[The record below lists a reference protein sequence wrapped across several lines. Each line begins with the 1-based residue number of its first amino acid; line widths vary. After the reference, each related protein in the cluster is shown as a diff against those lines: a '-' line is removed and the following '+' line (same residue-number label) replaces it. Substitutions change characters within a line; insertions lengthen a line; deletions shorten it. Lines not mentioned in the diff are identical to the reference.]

1 MLCFFFVAS
10 ERERER
16 ERERDGSLFLVMGRF
31 GSKNEAPVE
40 FKEELSQI
48 YRILFS
54 YFTVK
59 HLFKILRFFFK
70 SNIN

>member
-1 MLCFFFVAS
+1 MLLLRCFG

-16 ERERDGSLFLVMGRF
+16 EDGSLFLVMGRF
-31 GSKNEAPVE
+31 GSENEAPVE

-54 YFTVK
+54 YFS
-59 HLFKILRFFFK
+59 F
-70 SNIN
+70 